1 MFSLKTWIIIWIL
14 LIGLILRFHNYDI
27 YPQRGA
33 TSDEYTYSF
42 LGVSLLTLGAPISWS
57 YFSPYPVKF
66 DLTIDNLYFPM
77 KFPYFDHPPLNGLV
91 VGSWAI
97 LNGENSFEE
106 ITLKTIRLVP
116 IFLSL
121 ISSVFVF
128 LIGKRLYNYE
138 TGLIGLLIYSTVTI
152 FVIQSRVVLAEN
164 LLTPFVLLSLYLW
177 LTWKNNMS
185 DKRTL
190 GLGIIAGL
198 SILTKE
204 LGIFVYFY
212 LLYFFILY
220 RIPIRF
226 RVSLTLTVF
235 LFIMSYIIY
244 GAYYDWNSFVSIL
257 TVQSSREVG
266 PQTLRLLF
274 FTPVLINKVYF
285 DGWYYFGFLAFFYSL
300 LHIKKNIELVI
311 PAVIYFLLLV
321 FSIIREGEMG
331 WYMIPLF
338 PFMAILTGRIIV
350 EGLAQKNWMI
360 MLLLLFVGLYQI
372 EYAYE
377 ANFGLIPIQFRLFII
392 ILFGFP
398 ALAFLSNNEIFYKRI
413 SAVIVSFLIV
423 ITALMTYFYTHPA

>member
-1 MFSLKTWIIIWIL
+1 
-14 LIGLILRFHNYDI
+14 
-27 YPQRGA
+27 
-33 TSDEYTYSF
+33 
-42 LGVSLLTLGAPISWS
+42 
-57 YFSPYPVKF
+57 
-66 DLTIDNLYFPM
+66 M